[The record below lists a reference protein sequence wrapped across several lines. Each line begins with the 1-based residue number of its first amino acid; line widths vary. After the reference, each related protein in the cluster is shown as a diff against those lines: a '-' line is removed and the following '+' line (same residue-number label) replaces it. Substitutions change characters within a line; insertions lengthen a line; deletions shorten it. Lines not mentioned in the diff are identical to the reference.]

1 MRIGVFGLGYVGAV
15 SCGCLGALGHRVIG
29 VDVVKDKVDRIGR
42 GESPIIEEGI
52 DEILRKAVKDK
63 LLTSTTDVAGA
74 VRDSDAALVCVGT
87 PSNPAGGVDSTYL
100 DRVCRQIGEAVKAQ
114 GRDFYCVL
122 NRSTSLPPVHQNLMR
137 ILEESTGSKLGDR
150 IGYVCHP
157 EFLREGIAVHDFYHP
172 PKIVFGPTDEKSASL
187 CRDLYPGIDAE
198 TFHVSPEVAAMVKY
212 ADNCFHALKVTFG
225 NEIGLICKSLGIDSH
240 AVMDIFCK
248 DRKLNISDK
257 YLRPGNPFG
266 GSCLPKDLRGILDA
280 SRVTATPLPMH
291 AGMLESNR
299 VQIDRL
305 VKRIIATSGRAPL
318 GLVGLAFKEGTD
330 DVRESP
336 MVYLVEQLLGK
347 GVPVRIYDEHLAV
360 QRLVGSNKSFALE
373 SIPHLAE
380 LLSNDLAAVV
390 KASRT
395 LVVNH
400 RLDAKRWSA
409 AGLTAEY
416 RVIDLVNIPELRS
429 LRGYDGLYW

>member
-1 MRIGVFGLGYVGAV
+1 MRISVFGLGYVGAV
-15 SCGCLGALGHRVIG
+15 SCGCLAALGHRVIG
-29 VDVVKDKVDRIGR
+29 VDVVEDKVRRIGR

-52 DEILRKAVKDK
+52 DAILAKALADG
-63 LLTSTTDVAGA
+63 LLSSTTDVAAA
-74 VRDSDAALVCVGT
+74 VRDSDAGLVCVGT
-87 PSNPAGGVDSTYL
+87 PSNPAGGVDATHL
-100 DRVCRQIGEAVKAQ
+100 ERVCRQIAEAVRRE

-122 NRSTSLPPVHQNLMR
+122 NRSTSLPPVHASLMR
-137 ILEESTGSKLGDR
+137 ILAESSGAPIGSR
-150 IGYVCHP
+150 VGYVCHP
-157 EFLREGIAVHDFYHP
+157 EFLREGNAVHDFYHP
-172 PKIVFGPTDEKSASL
+172 PKIV
-187 CRDLYPGIDAE
+187 YPGIQAE
-198 TFHVSPEVAAMVKY
+198 TFVTTPEVASMVKY

-225 NEIGLICKSLGIDSH
+225 NEVGLICKSLDIDSH
-240 AVMDIFCK
+240 AVMEIFCR

-280 SRVTATPLPMH
+280 ARTTATPLPMH

-299 VQIDRL
+299 IQIDRL
-305 VKRIIATSGRAPL
+305 VRRIVASSGRQPL

-360 QRLVGSNKSFALE
+360 QRLVGRNRSFALE

-380 LLSNDLAAVV
+380 LLSRDLAEVV
-390 KASRT
+390 RAARV

-400 RLDAKRWSA
+400 RLDPARWA
-409 AGLTAEY
+409 ASGIGDQHRIL
-416 RVIDLVNIPELRS
+416 DLVNIPELRGFA
-429 LRGYDGLYW
+429 GYDGLYW